1 MQKKDSSF
9 ITSSIKEASSG
20 GLSGKEKTKAIQ
32 EAIYKN
38 RRPNRK
44 SGKSRPEI
52 GLKFKSLAMSKKK
65 KKGD

>member
-1 MQKKDSSF
+1 MKKKDSSF

-38 RRPNRK
+38 RSPNRK
-44 SGKSRPEI
+44 PGKSKPEI
-52 GLKFKSLAMSKKK
+52 GLKFKALAMSKKK